1 MMRSAG
7 AVRNRPKRASDRAID
22 QRGVLT
28 RSGRAPTRPWPDST
42 LAFMRRRGRRAAS
55 GQGLLESYQVF
66 EPLGHGQAAP
76 DHVVHDRNRLR
87 VVLGVPGLLESPN
100 HLGLV
105 VLLAQHRQIDPLI
118 VGLDDALV
126 LVHLRV
132 WVVEPGEQAPLP
144 LDVPVAV

>member
-7 AVRNRPKRASDRAID
+7 AARNTPKRASDRAID
-22 QRGVLT
+22 QRGLRA
-28 RSGRAPTRPWPDST
+28 RSGRALTRPRPDST

-55 GQGLLESYQVF
+55 GQRLLESYQVL

-76 DHVVHDRNRLR
+76 DHVVHDRNRLG
-87 VVLGVPGLLESPN
+87 VVLGVPGLLERPDY
-100 HLGLV
+100 LGLV

-126 LVHLRV
+126 LVHLRIR
-132 WVVEPGEQAPLP
+132 VVE
-144 LDVPVAV
+144 